1 MKPES
6 AKLSY
11 VHLFFSKEKRGPT
24 WPPSNLVCD
33 FLSKIIFRISESFQ
47 GSLFYILVIWLLFY
61 FLMIE
66 ITALF
71 RVCFILRLYC
81 KFIDTYN
88 TSFKTTFCPKCI
100 PVFAVPLHSYLCLT
114 FFLTKIYGAN
124 IIRWT
129 TKMVLSQRVKRH
141 SFDSASLS

>member
-33 FLSKIIFRISESFQ
+33 FLSKIIFRINESFQ
-47 GSLFYILVIWLLFY
+47 DSFFYFLVIRLLFY
-61 FLMIE
+61 LLMIE

-71 RVCFILRLYC
+71 CVCFILRLYC

-88 TSFKTTFCPKCI
+88 TPLKTTFCPKCI

-114 FFLTKIYGAN
+114 FFLLKSTERTSY
-124 IIRWT
+124 T
-129 TKMVLSQRVKRH
+129 
-141 SFDSASLS
+141 